1 MLEHMTA
8 KAMDGSYDTI
18 ALEVNKHNGKAH
30 RFYLKQGFIEQEDRG
45 EKFLMVKSI
54 K

>member
-1 MLEHMTA
+1 M
-8 KAMDGSYDTI
+8 AMDGSYDTV